1 MVSIVGLAFAVLY
14 LLRAY
19 NHLAHNLCHDGLG
32 LIGSLLHFLMAH
44 LNRIVEATKVGNHRD
59 TKSTDATVVGHDNLG
74 HSAHTYGVATKDTIH
89 LIFCRRLEGWSLHTH
104 IDTILQ
110 ADLLLASNLTGQFDE
125 CRVVGLVHIREAWTR
140 GEVLT
145 TQRMLWEEVDVIGD
159 DHQVANLEARVHTTS
174 GIADEERLDA
184 QLIHH
189 TYWEGHF
196 FHRIALIVVETT
208 FHSHDINTSEF
219 SEDEFSAMAL
229 YCRYREVGNITIG
242 NFQCVSYL

>member
-1 MVSIVGLAFAVLY
+1 MVSIVSLALGVLH

-19 NHLAHNLCHDGLG
+19 NHLAHNLCHDGLS
-32 LIGSLLHFLMAH
+32 LISSFLHLLMTYLDRVIETTQVCYNADAKGTDTTM
-44 LNRIVEATKVGNHRD
+44 VGYD
-59 TKSTDATVVGHDNLG
+59 DLWDSTHAN
-74 HSAHTYGVATKDTIH
+74 GVATQDAIH
-89 LIFCRRLEGWSLHTH
+89 LILGRRLEGWSLHTH
-104 IDTILQ
+104 INTILQ
-110 ADLLLASNLTGQFDE
+110 TDLLFASYLTGQFDE
-125 CRVVGLVHIREAWTR
+125 SWVVGLVHIGEARTR
-140 GEVLT
+140 GEILA

-159 DHQVANLEARVHTTS
+159 DHQVANLEAWIHTTS